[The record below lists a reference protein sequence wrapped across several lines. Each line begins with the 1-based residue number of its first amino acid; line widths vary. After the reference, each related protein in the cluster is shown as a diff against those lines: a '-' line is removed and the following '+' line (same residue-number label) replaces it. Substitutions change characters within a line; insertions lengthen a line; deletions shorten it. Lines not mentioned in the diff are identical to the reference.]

1 MNTFTYT
8 SSDGTEYTGTFTDWN
23 VIQGPLKTKIY
34 DDDLGRYVWKTEN
47 IADGTETNINQID
60 IAISKGEKVEIKAR
74 TISEAGYPENPLRS
88 DWSNSIIMEFPST
101 LATGNEM
108 ADLIK
113 NVNDDALTITITNNL
128 DSLGVTTHL
137 DDTIPNTNSVN
148 GMYFK
153 HIAKNIAV
161 EETGLSDAGTTVV
174 NSVSLQDVIDKLK
187 NQYTAIVEASENAV
201 KVANEVSNTATEKH
215 DWYDEKIAELTND
228 ASNLDSDIK
237 DVSADLHAIVR
248 IQRDEDGVPHA
259 DLKAKKYI
267 VLDASNNE
275 KVALV
280 AQNDLLKVTNNTTN
294 DFSEPSDILV
304 KDVHLG
310 TPENSLNESL
320 ATFASQANV
329 DDLTTNVRNISTNVV
344 NLTTRADNH
353 DSDINALRGR
363 ITTAEQTIGTYATD
377 VTTKKLQASQL
388 RLNEDNATAV
398 VRPNGTGGIIVT
410 DSFSGSNLGTVR
422 VSDVIITESMTSGE
436 SDSVK
441 SVIADVKSNS
451 DSIDSLNTQYDELK
465 SDFDSIYTKTGSSG
479 RLATENGNF
488 TKLSADEV
496 QSNDYVLTS
505 GTTFEPKDS
514 DGNIVNARF
523 ANVLLQP
530 DIDNAGASISLYS
543 KINEL
548 QTYQDTYNGLISE
561 LNNNYTRS
569 SGSNDSELRLGY
581 LSAKNQI
588 TVPKI
593 MLNSDTAKSY
603 VIAGGNNDYIIINTF
618 DGVQEKTDAAL
629 GVYDVILV
637 NPDAGSNKISVRDY
651 VERLGSFSGANKEK
665 FTSGEGIHTIEMN
678 ELENLM
684 MPKLNT
690 FEAEKLNTLNLTKL
704 TTINLNRDMTQ
715 QSVLNADNMVMNVK
729 DVTFLDSSGN
739 RRNLSDV
746 IRQLSNS

>member
-1 MNTFTYT
+1 
-8 SSDGTEYTGTFTDWN
+8 
-23 VIQGPLKTKIY
+23 
-34 DDDLGRYVWKTEN
+34 
-47 IADGTETNINQID
+47 
-60 IAISKGEKVEIKAR
+60 
-74 TISEAGYPENPLRS
+74 
-88 DWSNSIIMEFPST
+88 
-101 LATGNEM
+101 M

-187 NQYTAIVEASENAV
+187 SQYTAIVEASENAV

-215 DWYDEKIAELTND
+215 DWYDEKIAELTTD
-228 ASNLDSDIK
+228 ASSLDSDIK

-248 IQRDEDGVPHA
+248 IQRDEDGAPHA

-267 VLDASNNE
+267 VLDTSNNE
-275 KVALV
+275 KVAII
-280 AQNDLLKVTNNTTN
+280 AQNDLLKVTNETTN

-304 KDVHLG
+304 NDIHLG
-310 TPENSLNESL
+310 NEQNSLNASL

-329 DDLTTNVRNISTNVV
+329 DDLSTRVRVINSSVADLSTRASNHEGDIST
-344 NLTTRADNH
+344 
-353 DSDINALRGR
+353 LRGR
-363 ITTAEQTIGTYATD
+363 ITTAEQTISTYATD

-441 SVIADVKSNS
+441 SVITDVKSNS
-451 DSIDSLNTQYDELK
+451 DSIDSLTTQYDELK

-548 QTYQDTYNGLISE
+548 QTYQDTYNNLISE

-569 SGSNDSELRLGY
+569 DGGNDSELRLGY
-581 LSAKNQI
+581 LSAKNQV

-618 DGVQEKTDAAL
+618 DGVHEKTDAAL

-637 NPDAGSNKISVRDY
+637 NPSVGSNKISVRDY
-651 VERLGSFSGANKEK
+651 VERLGSFSGENSEI
-665 FTSGEGIHTIEMN
+665 FTSGEGIRTIEMN

-690 FEAEKLNTLNLTKL
+690 LNLTKL
-704 TTINLNRDMTQ
+704 TTINLNQDMTQ

-729 DVTFLDSSGN
+729 DITFVNSSGN
-739 RRNLSDV
+739 RISLSEV